1 MHTGPSDIG
10 DYFLERR
17 LWVFV
22 SELGLRESGRSGL
35 GGLFLGCTF
44 INRGGGRV
52 IRRLG
57 SGMHCVCVNG

>member
-44 INRGGGRV
+44 INRGGGGLFEGWEV
-52 IRRLG
+52 ECI
-57 SGMHCVCVNG
+57 VYV